1 MPETTLAELLERNA
15 RHVDSLPEGHFSAV
29 EAGQEPA
36 AVSVCCSDSRVS
48 QEGMWDVTEPGFL
61 FTPSTI
67 GNQVWDRHDGETVV
81 DGSVLYP
88 VTHTDT
94 GVILVVGHTGCGAV
108 TAALDAVRR
117 TGNED
122 SHNGDDDRSGT
133 DDGSDGDTPGIA
145 KWIDLLVPVIE
156 DGLADDRVDPNREAS
171 LVDQLVEYNVDRQ
184 VQFLLESDDVPD
196 EETVYGFVY
205 DFQGVYGD
213 DRGRAYLVNADGE
226 TQPDHLRALVPE
238 EFTDRA
244 LRLL

>member
-15 RHVDSLPEGHFSAV
+15 RHVDSLPDGHFSAV

-67 GNQVWDRHDGETVV
+67 GNQVWDRYDGDIVV

-117 TGNED
+117 T
-122 SHNGDDDRSGT
+122 
-133 DDGSDGDTPGIA
+133 DDGSDGDAAGIA

-156 DGLADDRVDPNREAS
+156 DGLADDRVDPDREAS

-226 TQPDHLRALVPE
+226 TQPDHLRELVDE
-238 EFTDRA
+238 EFTDRV